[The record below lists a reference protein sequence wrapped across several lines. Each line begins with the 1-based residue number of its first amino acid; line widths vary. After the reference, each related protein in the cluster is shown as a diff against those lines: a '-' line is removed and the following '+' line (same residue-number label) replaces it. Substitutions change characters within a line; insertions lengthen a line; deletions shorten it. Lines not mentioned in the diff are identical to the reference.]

1 MLFLDFVKV
10 RLMPVFNPADI
21 GARLRKYRLSQ
32 GVTIAD
38 LAAGAGLS
46 VGFISLVE
54 NGKSDLTIGRLSR
67 VLDFFSL
74 NLSDFLADDRSDE
87 GARTDE
93 RVHHH
98 ESERILTSPTEGVTY
113 RLIPQPLD
121 GQFTVMEVTLD
132 PAATRSEV
140 SSHEGD
146 ECIYVLQGQMQLN
159 YGSRSQRLKVG
170 DTQYFDGL
178 LPHSFSNP
186 TNRTTKFLAVMGKT
200 RTRRPE
206 LPRHIP
212 ADTAEQP
219 LPERAH

>member
-1 MLFLDFVKV
+1 
-10 RLMPVFNPADI
+10 MPVFNPADI

-54 NGKSDLTIGRLSR
+54 NGKSDLTIGRLTR

-74 NLSDFLADDRSDE
+74 NLSDFLADEHSNERSS
-87 GARTDE
+87 TDE
-93 RVHHH
+93 HVHQH

-132 PAATRSEV
+132 PAATRSEM

-146 ECIYVLQGQMQLN
+146 ECVYVLQGQMQLN
-159 YGSRSQRLKVG
+159 YGSRTQRLKVG

-186 TNRTTKFLAVMGKT
+186 TNRATRFLAVMGKT
-200 RTRRPE
+200 RTARSE
-206 LPRHIP
+206 LPRHVP
-212 ADTAEQP
+212 ADTKERS
-219 LPERAH
+219 LPEGALIEPRPVKQSSA